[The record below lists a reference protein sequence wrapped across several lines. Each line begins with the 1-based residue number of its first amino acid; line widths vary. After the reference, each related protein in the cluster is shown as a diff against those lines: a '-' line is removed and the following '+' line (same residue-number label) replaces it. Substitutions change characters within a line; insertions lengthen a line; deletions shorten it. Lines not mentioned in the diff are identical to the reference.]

1 MSRER
6 KDATMSLCRAM
17 CNIVSLSKL
26 FVATMLVGVL
36 GAASGFASPE
46 PITES
51 KDANLEPVV
60 EVPTAREY
68 RGLITLEGP
77 SGMFINPTSA
87 TLPQGRI
94 ILNYCV
100 FVPTLPEGVGLV
112 GHGILLSYGVR
123 DWLEVGFIGNLLDH
137 SVDQHPTG
145 KRKIAPATE
154 DTFVIGGPE
163 IRIRLLRDLSD
174 EWWPEVSIGTYFH
187 LGTPGAPANPG
198 YNVFLAASKTVP
210 ICEHGF
216 LKSITIQGLFRTQL
230 LTSDAADAKG
240 QSTSE
245 RGYGGIEVQLP
256 WHLYAIGEVTSHY
269 GRLDHDLNGNAHFP
283 WAAGLQWRGQNF
295 GCSIAALQNGGENGP
310 GFYFGVAGG
319 LGAEPVR
326 TTTAGGVAGAQR

>member
-36 GAASGFASPE
+36 GAASGFAGPE

-60 EVPTAREY
+60 EVPIARES

-87 TLPQGRI
+87 TLPQSEF

-100 FVPTLPEGVGLV
+100 LFFDTDTDVV

-123 DWLEVGFIGNLLDH
+123 DWLEIGFVGNLLDVN
-137 SVDQHPTG
+137 SPG
-145 KRKIAPATE
+145 PPSRE
-154 DTFVIGGPE
+154 DTFVVGGPMA
-163 IRIRLLRDLSD
+163 RIRLLRDR
-174 EWWPEVSIGTYFH
+174 EWWPELSVGGYVKWGS
-187 LGTPGAPANPG
+187 PGGGGGPALNSA
-198 YNVFLAASKTVP
+198 NAFVAISKTIP
-210 ICEHGF
+210 IDEKGF
-216 LKSITIQGLFRTQL
+216 LKTVTFQGGFREAWL
-230 LTSDAADAKG
+230 DEPAPVSNVN
-240 QSTSE
+240 
-245 RGYGGIEVQLP
+245 RVYGGLEVQLP
-256 WHLYAIGEVTSHY
+256 WRLFLIGEVTQ
-269 GRLDHDLNGNAHFP
+269 RNDKVDLREIP
-283 WAAGLQWRGQNF
+283 YAAGIQWRGGYF
-295 GCSIAALQNGGENGP
+295 GCSLAVLQNGGESRP
-310 GFYFGVAGG
+310 GIYFGVAGG

-326 TTTAGGVAGAQR
+326 TSTQGGVAGARP

>member
-36 GAASGFASPE
+36 GAASGFAGPE

-60 EVPTAREY
+60 EVPIARES

-87 TLPQGRI
+87 TLPQNEF

-100 FVPTLPEGVGLV
+100 LFFDTDTDVV

-123 DWLEVGFIGNLLDH
+123 DWLEIGFVGNLLDVN
-137 SVDQHPTG
+137 SPG
-145 KRKIAPATE
+145 PPSRE
-154 DTFVIGGPE
+154 DTFVVGGPMA
-163 IRIRLLRDLSD
+163 RIRLLRDR
-174 EWWPEVSIGTYFH
+174 EWWPELSVGGYVKWGS
-187 LGTPGAPANPG
+187 PGGGGGPALNSA
-198 YNVFLAASKTVP
+198 NAFVAISKTIP
-210 ICEHGF
+210 IDEKGF
-216 LKSITIQGLFRTQL
+216 LKTVTFQGGFREAWL
-230 LTSDAADAKG
+230 DEPAPVSNVN
-240 QSTSE
+240 
-245 RGYGGIEVQLP
+245 RVYGGLEVQLP
-256 WHLYAIGEVTSHY
+256 WRLFLIGEVTQ
-269 GRLDHDLNGNAHFP
+269 RNDKVDLREIP
-283 WAAGLQWRGQNF
+283 YAAGIQWRGRYF
-295 GCSIAALQNGGENGP
+295 GCSLAALQNGGESRP
-310 GFYFGVAGG
+310 GIYFGVAGG

-326 TTTAGGVAGAQR
+326 TSTQGGVAGARP

>member
-1 MSRER
+1 
-6 KDATMSLCRAM
+6 M
-17 CNIVSLSKL
+17 CNIFSQSKL
-26 FVATMLVGVL
+26 FVATTVVGVL
-36 GAASGFASPE
+36 GTASGIAGPD
-46 PITES
+46 PIPES
-51 KDANLEPVV
+51 KDVNLEPVV
-60 EVPTAREY
+60 EVPTARES

-123 DWLEVGFIGNLLDH
+123 DWLEVGFIGNLLDL

-187 LGTPGAPANPG
+187 LGTPGGPFNTLNG

-216 LKSITIQGLFRTQL
+216 LKSITIQGGFRTQF

-240 QSTSE
+240 ESTSE

-256 WHLYAIGEVTSHY
+256 WHFYAIGEVTSHD

>member
-36 GAASGFASPE
+36 GAASGFAGPE

-60 EVPTAREY
+60 EVPIARES

-87 TLPQGRI
+87 TLPQNEF

-100 FVPTLPEGVGLV
+100 LFFDTDTDVV

-123 DWLEVGFIGNLLDH
+123 DWLEIGFVGNLLDVN
-137 SVDQHPTG
+137 SPG
-145 KRKIAPATE
+145 PPSRE
-154 DTFVIGGPE
+154 DTFVVGGPMA
-163 IRIRLLRDLSD
+163 RIRLLRDR
-174 EWWPEVSIGTYFH
+174 EWWPELSVGGYVKWGS
-187 LGTPGAPANPG
+187 PGGGGGPALNSA
-198 YNVFLAASKTVP
+198 NAFVAISKTIP
-210 ICEHGF
+210 IDEKGF
-216 LKSITIQGLFRTQL
+216 LKTVTFQGGFREAWL
-230 LTSDAADAKG
+230 DEPAPVSNVN
-240 QSTSE
+240 
-245 RGYGGIEVQLP
+245 RVYGGLEVQLP
-256 WHLYAIGEVTSHY
+256 WRLFLIGEVTQ
-269 GRLDHDLNGNAHFP
+269 RNDKVDLREIP
-283 WAAGLQWRGQNF
+283 YAAGIQWRGRHF
-295 GCSIAALQNGGENGP
+295 GCSLAALQNGGESRP
-310 GFYFGVAGG
+310 GIYFGVAGG

-326 TTTAGGVAGAQR
+326 TSTQGGVAGARP

>member
-36 GAASGFASPE
+36 GAASGFAGPE

-60 EVPTAREY
+60 EVPIARES

-87 TLPQGRI
+87 TLPQNEF

-100 FVPTLPEGVGLV
+100 LFFDTDTDVV

-123 DWLEVGFIGNLLDH
+123 DWLEIGFVGNLLDVN
-137 SVDQHPTG
+137 SPG
-145 KRKIAPATE
+145 PPSRE
-154 DTFVIGGPE
+154 DTFVVGGPMA
-163 IRIRLLRDLSD
+163 RIRLLRDREL
-174 EWWPEVSIGTYFH
+174 WPELSVGGYVKWGS
-187 LGTPGAPANPG
+187 PGGGGGPALNSA
-198 YNVFLAASKTVP
+198 NAFVAISKTIP
-210 ICEHGF
+210 IDEKGF
-216 LKSITIQGLFRTQL
+216 LKTVTFQGGFREAWL
-230 LTSDAADAKG
+230 DEPAPVSNVN
-240 QSTSE
+240 
-245 RGYGGIEVQLP
+245 RVYGGLEVQLP
-256 WHLYAIGEVTSHY
+256 WRLFLIGEVTQ
-269 GRLDHDLNGNAHFP
+269 RNDKVDLREIP
-283 WAAGLQWRGQNF
+283 YAAGIQWRGRYF
-295 GCSIAALQNGGENGP
+295 GCSLAVLQNGGESRP
-310 GFYFGVAGG
+310 GIYFGVAGG

-326 TTTAGGVAGAQR
+326 TSTQGGVAGARP